1 MKKLIIALLLVIG
14 AALIWGWQSNYDKDR
29 ANLQLGLDSSR
40 ILEEQFSKARQIK
53 VATIEGSI
61 VARSTDPGFLG
72 LLKSSQTK
80 KVPFTV
86 DYYIDLSSIDSN
98 DFYWDE
104 NSKTM
109 TIKAPDIVVGAPN
122 IDESR
127 ADTKLSGIYISRK
140 TGLKLNQQASRAV
153 RIRAEK
159 FAADADNMNKA
170 RAEARQAMSEFAQ
183 LPLAA
188 MGEND
193 IRIITKFPFDAPADT
208 GENLDRWEVSRSIAD
223 IAREM
228 KNKE

>member
-1 MKKLIIALLLVIG
+1 MFNKLIIALLIAICA
-14 AALIWGWQSNYDKDR
+14 AALIWGWQSNR
-29 ANLQLGLDSSR
+29 AKEEADLQLGLDSSR

-53 VATIEGSI
+53 VASVEGSI

-86 DYYIDLSSIDSN
+86 DYYIDLASIDSS

-104 NSKTM
+104 SSKTM
-109 TIKAPDIVVGAPN
+109 TIEAPDIVVGKPN
-122 IDESR
+122 IDESK

-140 TGLKLNQQASRAV
+140 TGLKLNQQASQAIRV
-153 RIRAEK
+153 RAEK
-159 FAADADNMNKA
+159 FAKEGENIIKA
-170 RAEARQAMSEFAQ
+170 RSEARDALSDFAQ

-188 MGEND
+188 VGKNGVT
-193 IRIITKFPFDAPADT
+193 IVTKFPFDS
-208 GENLDRWEVSRSIAD
+208 GKNLDRWEVSRSIKD

-228 KNKE
+228 QNREK